1 MPLCIKDVPE
11 EVGKYVKSHF
21 RYEPETGLLYR
32 LKTYSNSVD
41 ITKPVGSI
49 NSQGYLDVDL
59 SRGYGTKGARNTRVH
74 RVAWFLHYGDWPDF
88 QLDHINGDMKDNR
101 ISNLRATT
109 QRLNQG
115 NRSARQNVSSRFKG
129 VGLSRGKWRAY
140 IVTPETRYKHL
151 GYFQCEEG
159 AAKAYDAA
167 AKEVFGDY
175 ARLNFPAGGSK
186 SAVCRG

>member
-11 EVGKYVKSHF
+11 EVGQYVKSHF

-59 SRGYGTKGARNTRVH
+59 SRGYGTRKARNTRVH
-74 RVAWFLHYGDWPDF
+74 RVAWFLHYGYWPNF
-88 QLDHINGDMKDNR
+88 QLDHINGDIKDNR
-101 ISNLRATT
+101 IANLRATT

-115 NRSARQNVSSRFKG
+115 NRTSRKDVSSKFKG
-129 VGLSRGKWRAY
+129 VGLRRNKWRAY

-151 GYFQCEEG
+151 GSFELEED
-159 AAKAYDAA
+159 AARAYDAA
-167 AKEVFGDY
+167 AREVFGCH
-175 ARLNFPAGGSK
+175 ARLNFPAVGEVSAK
-186 SAVCRG
+186 SA